1 MCHKLQ
7 GSIQLTDETPAINL
21 CIVGKYH
28 MLSKSKKSANIV
40 NKEEEKERT
49 QNESLRNTRNLTYTT
64 QLFEKA
70 KAEENNNNSMEE
82 ETANVG
88 EASNDGFRWIDEA
101 VRLLLAEYKQ
111 HEYLLNT
118 GKVSVKKFWEIISQK
133 LQEQSYNITGLQCKS
148 KFNGLRK
155 TYKNIK
161 DHNNKSGNNRCTW
174 SYFELMDEMFGHK
187 PWVKSVLTLDTSDSI
202 LPSPGPSSSNSNSS
216 PGPRSSPCQKVNEET
231 ALEKLITIVQENKEE
246 RRKMHED
253 TLIRQDR
260 LLGLLEKIA
269 NKDKQ

>member
-1 MCHKLQ
+1 
-7 GSIQLTDETPAINL
+7 
-21 CIVGKYH
+21 
-28 MLSKSKKSANIV
+28 
-40 NKEEEKERT
+40 
-49 QNESLRNTRNLTYTT
+49 
-64 QLFEKA
+64 
-70 KAEENNNNSMEE
+70 MEE

-88 EASNDGFRWIDEA
+88 EAYNDGFRWIDEA

-161 DHNNKSGNNRCTW
+161 DHNNKSGNNRRTW

-216 PGPRSSPCQKVNEET
+216 PGPRSPSPCISEKPRKRQKVNEET